1 MSIFYVTRFGLI
13 APALAVLGIAATGA
27 SIDGEALANG
37 AAALKCSIA
46 VERLGDAVELKALI
60 SSPRKASG
68 SYRLTVTT
76 SGGGNSSAINQSGG
90 FTAGGRGAEVI
101 SRVMLGGDGN
111 FTARLSITAD
121 GRTVEC
127 RERVGGSI

>member
-13 APALAVLGIAATGA
+13 APALAVLGVAATGA
-27 SIDGEALANG
+27 SVDGQAQANG
-37 AAALKCSIA
+37 AALKCSIA
-46 VERLGDAVELKALI
+46 VERLGSAVELKALV
-60 SSPRKASG
+60 SAPREASG

-76 SGGGNSSAINQSGG
+76 SGGGNSSAIDQSGG

-101 SRVMLGGDGN
+101 SRVMLGGDGK
-111 FTARLSITAD
+111 FTARLSVTAD